1 MADKDT
7 KDSIIESLTARLD
20 ELETRVRAGSTM
32 HTTMSPEKNVAK
44 ALEELSVAG
53 AFKSGTFKTFG
64 SPNEGLQQGDIVAIK
79 PKSFKDAHWR
89 EKAVSIPA
97 EQPILGQITQYLG
110 LVKVRGADGKLTDET
125 VRSYKVAW
133 MEGIGRDGNT
143 EDELVFI
150 QRPLQY
156 GR

>member
-1 MADKDT
+1 MADKDA
-7 KDSIIESLTARLD
+7 KDSVIEALQQRLSD
-20 ELETRVRAGSTM
+20 LETKVGAVSTM

-53 AFKSGTFKTFG
+53 AFASGTLKTFG
-64 SPNEGLQQGDIVAIK
+64 SSTANLQQGDIVAIK
-79 PKSFKDAHWR
+79 SGTFKDKMWR
-89 EKAVSIPA
+89 AKAVNVPA

-110 LVKVRGADGKLTDET
+110 VVKARDVNGALTGED

-143 EDELVFI
+143 EDELIFI
-150 QRPLQY
+150 QRPS
-156 GR
+156 